1 MVCTKKERA
10 EIIKTM
16 THIITQAKAFFSGIG
31 DSTLFLIFG
40 GFFGALIYARHQKL
54 KLWEAIVAVILG
66 TASSALLGPFIVHL
80 AGFADNQS
88 AYAACGFMIG
98 MLVKEVAELLFK
110 LFDELQEN
118 PALLIDILKKRKK

>member
-1 MVCTKKERA
+1 MAYAKKERVK
-10 EIIKTM
+10 IIKTM
-16 THIITQAKAFFSGIG
+16 THIIAQAKAFFSGIA

-66 TASSALLGPFIVHL
+66 TASSALLGPFLVHM
-80 AGFADNQS
+80 AGFGDNQS
-88 AYAACGFMIG
+88 AYATFGFMIG

-118 PALLIDILKKRKK
+118 PGLLIDILKKRKK